1 MAFRLLTSSVLIAGA
16 LSNPASA
23 AETLGFVV
31 TRWFSAFHETKFM
44 DECPEGLNPG
54 NKDIWNARL
63 SPAARRAQTL
73 VPATEMRAANFRG
86 RNGEDVC
93 VVPTSVDDPPLK
105 PAEGKYSFGMNLD
118 GNSDGAATPK
128 SCRHDNFTSPAGET
142 GVDNQMFRLMGCVG
156 AWRSDGH
163 IENNAHSHRMSN
175 GLGMILIEI
184 DGVDDR
190 RNDDDVRIV
199 FYRGTD
205 PFTLDAAGRVLPY
218 SSYGIDAENGVPRYG
233 DTLKGKIVDGVVT
246 SDVGD
251 VHLPFFG
258 NYQYDNQ
265 LLREMRLSLELSAD
279 GAGAKG
285 LAAGY
290 VNVTQFTNYVSGML
304 GAFPNTQQFSCPAIY
319 KAAHELAD
327 GHPDK
332 DGNCTTLSAA
342 YKVEA
347 VAAFINRPQRQTAE
361 ATR

>member
-1 MAFRLLTSSVLIAGA
+1 MAFRPLMIGALIAA
-16 LSNPASA
+16 AAAPSVDA

-31 TRWFSAFHETKFM
+31 TRWFSAFHETRFM

-54 NKDIWNARL
+54 NKDIWL
-63 SPAARRAQTL
+63 SHLTAAERRTQPL

-105 PAEGKYSFGMNLD
+105 TAEGEFSFGMNLD

-128 SCRHDNFTSPAGET
+128 TCRHENFTSPAGEA

-175 GLGMILIEI
+175 GLGMILIEVE
-184 DGVDDR
+184 GVDDR
-190 RNDDDVRIV
+190 RNDDNVRIT

-205 PFTLDAAGRVLPY
+205 PFTLDASGRPLAY
-218 SSYGIDAENGVPRYG
+218 ASYDIDAENGVPRYG
-233 DTLKGKIVDGVVT
+233 DSVRGRIVDGVAST
-246 SDVGD
+246 DAGD
-251 VHLPFFG
+251 VHVPFFG
-258 NYQYDNQ
+258 NYQYDRL
-265 LLREMRLSLELSAD
+265 LLRDMRLNFELAPD
-279 GAGAKG
+279 GASAKG

-290 VNVTQFTNYVSGML
+290 VNVTQFTNYVGGML

-319 KAAHELAD
+319 KAAHQLAD
-327 GHPDK
+327 GHPDAS
-332 DGNCTTLSAA
+332 GNCTTLSAA

-347 VAAFINRPQRQTAE
+347 VAAFINHPQRQTAE